1 MLRRFPR
8 FPTILAATLGSL
20 CALAGLKAQT
30 MDVDALRAQLE
41 ADTQALTQ
49 GPHRLSGTE
58 EYYSAVEY
66 VEQRL
71 RAIGYGDAEIVLQDF
86 PSFQSLTR
94 VDENGERK
102 AHLTLVD
109 GTRLEIFP
117 LRPNSLIPPT
127 TPPAGIS
134 GAFLYAGDGSL
145 GSFAESPF
153 GKIVLLD
160 FDSGNAWR
168 RAFRMGAK
176 AVIFVRGEDPNFTNE
191 YSHHTIA
198 PANFPRYYFEGTAE
212 ELLAVGSGRID
223 AEVVWKGT
231 ESGLGPDGEPIVT
244 GTGRNVLVFV
254 KGSDPFFNFVVND
267 EKQPEWMVIA
277 APLDSFGTVPERSP
291 GAYNA
296 LNAAA
301 LLQVAADFKANPPRR
316 NVVLAFFDNK
326 ARGHKGAIAFYKA
339 FLRPENDAH
348 FSERE
353 KSLENE
359 LEYVALIEAALEQ
372 RNPVAVEQKG
382 FFTIFWDFFTGGDED
397 RQAQAIV
404 KVLMRRISNEG
415 LAGARDAEA
424 FINLDAQRKR
434 DAGET
439 ITAEEEAAL
448 KAVQADRA
456 GWNAFKEA
464 LEENEL
470 GPDYFEKYT
479 MQAQYE
485 LAVGKVRAY
494 IERTRSEV
502 ALKQSV
508 IATEKAIRGRID
520 GGLTVLHTTLMLGD
534 ATSRWGLLFGGES
547 VLRSQDD
554 LGSLYVSV
562 MEAFKIG
569 IERLESR
576 QGRLTHFVHATAD
589 NQLTPPHLFYAGRG
603 FAHSG
608 DIAGRITVQNLAL
621 TTSQDPFLSLGTP
634 GETFA
639 SLSFDNIVP
648 QVAEILP
655 VLRMV
660 ADGEELSGASSIA
673 RKDDFWETTMD
684 GSFNWSGSILRART
698 LGSST
703 ANTPVNGGMVL
714 ITKRPSQ
721 ARQFA
726 AFDYKPAPIPAF
738 DDFILVRSNAS
749 GAFGWGPFE
758 TQERHLLAFAA
769 DFDERGTVAFASDT
783 ETSTRMRRILR
794 MFPARHGAIVLPPQ
808 PLADQVYLY
817 ESLNN
822 SPLGRR
828 ESYRQTIDGI
838 ATWFCEED
846 VEGVKIFSAESVFA
860 LNVDETLLQAARNPD
875 EVQEDLIYGD
885 GLNFRADGGFFAP
898 PVAERSAADISR
910 LNQFRLEILRERN
923 ISKSSVDQ
931 LHAENRDLLKA
942 ARKETGDAPEA
953 VLAALPEV
961 DNADV
966 AEALAAS
973 SWLKE
978 RRVYRDTRTSMEDL
992 VTAVIFLLLLNIPFA
1007 FAMERLLI
1015 GATNIYRQT
1024 AFFTMFFLG
1033 TFFLLYFTHPAFAIA
1048 ATPVIIFLG
1057 FAIVLLSGLV
1067 IFIIM
1072 QKFEVELKALQGVAG
1087 TVHSADVSR
1096 FNTILAA
1103 MNMGISTMRR
1113 RPLRTALTAATVTL
1127 LTFTILCFASFGR
1140 ELGIVKIFEQGT
1152 PAYTGVNFHRVS
1164 WGRVPVEVQQL
1175 SQSRWAEKEGV
1186 LAIAPRVWIVP
1197 ERANAQTPTFNP
1209 GRVLADGNAD
1219 NPVVIRGV
1227 LGLDRA
1233 DAEVRPSIGSL
1244 LGGKLDAFDETLWVT
1259 APVAEQM
1266 GVQPGDAVMI
1276 GGKALTLGPLL
1287 DPVKMLNIT
1296 DMDGSSI
1303 LPVDLDDPELA
1314 QQQQQ
1319 GGDSETTAASQSW
1332 EPLLVDSIA
1341 IVSNNIA
1348 RALGGD
1354 MRALHIYTEDARTAI
1369 EIGEELASMLNM
1381 PVNAT
1386 RTDGVYRHVPGAVLQ
1401 ASGLRDLFFPVLLGG
1416 LVIFGTMLG
1425 SVADREKEI
1434 YTFSAL
1440 GLAPPHVT
1448 GLFFA
1453 EALVY
1458 SVIGGMGGYLFAQGV
1473 LAVLTE
1479 LAALGLITVPEIN
1492 YSSTNAIFTIFIVM
1506 LTVLVSAVF
1515 PALKASRS
1523 ANPGVMRNWRLPQ
1536 PNGDRLD
1543 ITFPFTVS
1551 EYDITGV
1558 VSFLKEHFDAYR
1570 DTGMG
1575 SFMSRE
1581 TEFFSPD
1588 KGSVGLHSRLA
1599 LAPFDLGVTQDFRL
1613 YSAPSPIPGI
1623 DEVKIQITRL
1633 SGQPKDWARLNK
1645 VLMDD
1650 LRKQFLIWRSIPRET
1665 METYRMRTLQ
1675 EINRLEEQEAAV
1687 PA

>member
-1 MLRRFPR
+1 MLSALSTAFGVGH
-8 FPTILAATLGSL
+8 AQSASL
-20 CALAGLKAQT
+20 ES
-30 MDVDALRAQLE
+30 VRAELE
-41 ADTQALTQ
+41 ADTRALTQ
-49 GPHRLSGTE
+49 SPHRLSGTG
-58 EYYSAVEY
+58 EYYAAADY
-66 VEQRL
+66 IQQRL
-71 RAIGYGDAEIVLQDF
+71 REIGYTDAEIVVQDF
-86 PSFQSLTR
+86 PSFQSITR
-94 VDENGERK
+94 VDANGERL
-102 AHLTLVD
+102 AQLTLAD
-109 GTRLEIFP
+109 GQRLELFP
-117 LRPNSLIPPT
+117 LRPNGPIPPT
-127 TPPAGIS
+127 TPREGIE
-134 GAFLYAGDGSL
+134 GAFLYGGDGAL
-145 GSFAESPF
+145 GRFKESPH

-160 FDSGNAWR
+160 YDSGNAWR
-168 RAFRMGAK
+168 RAFRMGAR
-176 AVIFVRGEDPNFTNE
+176 AVIFVRGDAPNFANTH
-191 YSHHTIA
+191 SHHTIA
-198 PANFPRYYFEGTAE
+198 QANFPRYYFEGTVEA
-212 ELLAVGSGRID
+212 LLEAGSGRID
-223 AEVVWKGT
+223 ADVIWQGT
-231 ESGLGPDGEPIVT
+231 ETTTGPNGERVVT
-244 GTGRNVLVFV
+244 GTGRNILVFIE
-254 KGSDPFFNFVVND
+254 GRDPFFNFVVND

-301 LLQVAADFKANPPRR
+301 LLQVAADFKTAPPRR
-316 NVVLAFFDNK
+316 NLVLAFFDNK

-339 FLRPENDAH
+339 FLRPDNDAH
-348 FSERE
+348 FTERE

-359 LEYVALIEAALEQ
+359 LAYVALIEAALRQ
-372 RNPVAVEQKG
+372 RNPVAIEQKG
-382 FFTIFWDFFTGGDED
+382 FFTTVWDFFTGRDDD
-397 RQAQAIV
+397 RQAQAII
-404 KVLMRRISNEG
+404 KVLLRRISNEG
-415 LAGARDAEA
+415 LAAARDAEA
-424 FINLDAQRKR
+424 ALNLQAQRKR
-434 DAGET
+434 DVGEV
-439 ITAEEEAAL
+439 ITPQEEAAL
-448 KAVQADRA
+448 EAVQAERA

-464 LEENEL
+464 LEANEL
-470 GPDYFEKYT
+470 GPDFFQTYP
-479 MQAQYE
+479 MQAQYTV
-485 LAVGKVRAY
+485 AVGKVRAY

-508 IATEKAIRGRID
+508 IETEMAIRERLA

-534 ATSRWGLLFGGES
+534 ATARWGLLFGGES
-547 VLRSQDD
+547 VLRSRDD
-554 LGSLYVSV
+554 LGSLYVNV
-562 MEAFKIG
+562 MEAFKVA
-569 IERLESR
+569 IERMESA
-576 QGRLTHFVHATAD
+576 QGRLTQFVHATAD
-589 NQLTPPHLFYAGRG
+589 NQLTPPHLFFAGRG

-608 DIAGRITVQNLAL
+608 DIAGRLTVQNLAL
-621 TTSQDPFLSLGTP
+621 TTSQDPFRTLGTP
-634 GETFA
+634 GETFE
-639 SLSFDNIVP
+639 SLNFDNVVP
-648 QVAEILP
+648 QLAEVLP
-655 VLRMV
+655 TLRAV

-673 RKDDFWETTMD
+673 RKDDFHETTMD
-684 GSFNWSGSILRART
+684 GSFNWNGSILRART

-703 ANTPVNGGMVL
+703 ANTPVNGGMVM
-714 ITKRPSQ
+714 IYRRPSQ

-726 AFDYKPAPIPAF
+726 AYDYKADPIPAF

-758 TQERHLLAFAA
+758 TLERHLHAFAV
-769 DFDERGTVAFASDT
+769 DFDERGFITFASDQ
-783 ETSTRMRRILR
+783 ETSQHARRILR
-794 MFPARHGAIVLPPQ
+794 MFPARHGAVVLPPQ
-808 PLADQVYLY
+808 PLADQVRLF
-817 ESLNN
+817 EALNN

-828 ESYRQTIDGI
+828 ESFKLTIDGI

-846 VEGVKIFSAESVFA
+846 VEGVKVFSDESIFA
-860 LNVDETLLQAARNPD
+860 LNVDETLLQAAENPD
-875 EVQEDLIYGD
+875 TVQEDLIYGD
-885 GLNFRADGGFFAP
+885 GLAFRADGGFFAP

-942 ARKETGDAPEA
+942 ARHEAGSAPEA
-953 VLAALPEV
+953 VLAALPQV

-1164 WGRVPVEVQQL
+1164 WGRVPVEVEQL
-1175 SQSRWAEKEGV
+1175 SQSRWAKQDGV

-1197 ERANAQTPTFNP
+1197 ERANAQTPTVNP
-1209 GRVLADGNAD
+1209 GRVLTDGNAD
-1219 NPVVIRGV
+1219 NPLVIRGV

-1233 DAEVRPSIGSL
+1233 DAEVRPNIAAL
-1244 LGGKLDAFDETLWVT
+1244 LGGNLENFDSSLWVT
-1259 APVAEQM
+1259 PPVAEQI
-1266 GVQPGDAVMI
+1266 GIEPGDAVMI
-1276 GGKALTLGPLL
+1276 GGRALTLGPLL
-1287 DPVKMLNIT
+1287 DPVKMLNLT

-1314 QQQQQ
+1314 AQQNQ
-1319 GGDSETTAASQSW
+1319 GGDAETTAASQSW

-1341 IVSNNIA
+1341 IVSNTVA
-1348 RALGGD
+1348 WELGGD
-1354 MRALHIYTEDARTAI
+1354 MRALHIYTEDARTAM
-1369 EIGEELASMLNM
+1369 EIGEELASMLNV

-1386 RTDGVYRHVPGAVLQ
+1386 RNDGVYRHVPGAVLQ

-1473 LAVLTE
+1473 LAILTE

-1506 LTVLVSAVF
+1506 LTVLISAVF

-1536 PNGDRLD
+1536 PSGDELD

-1581 TEFFSPD
+1581 TAFFSPD
-1588 KGSVGLHSRLA
+1588 KGSVGLRSRLA

-1675 EINRLEEQEAAV
+1675 EINRLETERAV

>member
-1 MLRRFPR
+1 MSLPHIFRRCLPYV
-8 FPTILAATLGSL
+8 LSLWVLG
-20 CALAGLKAQT
+20 AGLLSAQDAEALKAQ
-30 MDVDALRAQLE
+30 LKQ
-41 ADTQALTQ
+41 DTRALTQ
-49 GPHRLSGTE
+49 TPHRLSGTDA
-58 EYYSAVEY
+58 YYAATDY
-66 VEQRL
+66 VLERL
-71 RAIGYGDAEIVLQDF
+71 RLMGFTDEEIVVQDF
-86 PSFQSLTR
+86 PTFQSVTR
-94 VDENGERK
+94 RDAAGQRLST
-102 AHLTLVD
+102 LTLR
-109 GTRLEIFP
+109 GGQRLELFP
-117 LRPNSLIPPT
+117 LRPNAIIPPT
-127 TPPAGIS
+127 TPPNGIS
-134 GAFLYAGDGSL
+134 GPFIYGGDGSL
-145 GSFAESPF
+145 GSFKESVA
-153 GKIVLLD
+153 GKIALLD
-160 FDSGNAWR
+160 YDSGNAWR
-168 RAFRMGAK
+168 RAFRMGAR
-176 AVIFVRGEDPNFTNE
+176 AVIFVKGDSPTFDNQ
-191 YSHHTIA
+191 YSHHTVA
-198 PANFPRYYFEGTAE
+198 PANFPRYYYEGTVE
-212 ELLAVGSGRID
+212 DLLDAGHGRID
-223 AEVVWKGT
+223 VQVVWRGT
-231 ESGLGPDGEPIVT
+231 ETGMGPDGEPTVT
-244 GTGRNVLVFV
+244 GTGRNVLVFL
-254 KGSDPFFNFVVND
+254 KGTDPFFNFVVKD
-267 EKQPEWMVIA
+267 EKQPEWMVLA

-296 LNAAA
+296 MNAAA
-301 LLQVAADFKANPPRR
+301 LLAVAEDFKQNPPRR
-316 NVVLAFFDNK
+316 NMVLAFFDNK
-326 ARGHKGAIAFYKA
+326 ARGHKGAIAFYKS

-353 KSLENE
+353 RSLENE

-372 RNPVAVEQKG
+372 DNPVAIEQEG
-382 FFTIFWDFFTGGDED
+382 FFTILWKFVSGGDEV

-404 KVLMRRISNEG
+404 KVLLRRISNEG
-415 LAGARDAEA
+415 LAAARDAEA
-424 FINLDAQRKR
+424 QLNFLQLELESKGESLEPAQQAELEAIRKR
-434 DAGET
+434 
-439 ITAEEEAAL
+439 
-448 KAVQADRA
+448 RA

-464 LEENEL
+464 LEANRL
-470 GPDYFEKYT
+470 GPAYYDEYA
-479 MQAQYE
+479 MQEPFE
-485 LAVGKVRAY
+485 LALAQVHAY
-494 IERTRSEV
+494 IERTRNQV
-502 ALKQSV
+502 ALKQNV
-508 IATEKAIRGRID
+508 IETEKRIREKLD
-520 GGLTVLHTTLMLGD
+520 GGLTVLHTSLMLGD

-547 VLRSQDD
+547 ALRSKDD
-554 LGSLYVSV
+554 RGSLYVKV
-562 MEAFKIG
+562 MDAFDVAAAAL
-569 IERLESR
+569 ERRGVELS
-576 QGRLTHFVHATAD
+576 HFARATAR
-589 NQLTPPHLFYAGRG
+589 NEISPPHLFYAGKG

-608 DIAGRITVQNLAL
+608 DIAGRLTVKNMAL
-621 TTSQDPFLSLGTP
+621 TTSQDAFRRLGTP
-634 GETFA
+634 GETYA
-639 SLSFDNIVP
+639 SINFENV
-648 QVAEILP
+648 VAQLTEVLP
-655 VLRMV
+655 TLREV
-660 ADGEELSGASSIA
+660 ANGEALSGASSIA
-673 RKDDFWETTMD
+673 RRDDFFETTMD
-684 GSFNWSGSILRART
+684 GNFNWSGSILRART

-703 ANTPVNGGMVL
+703 ANTPVNGGMVM
-714 ITKRPSQ
+714 IMERPSK

-726 AFDYKPAPIPAF
+726 AYDYKPVNIPAF
-738 DDFILVRSNAS
+738 DDFFIVRSNAS
-749 GAFGWGPFE
+749 GAYGWGPFE
-758 TQERHLLAFAA
+758 TEERRLMAFAA
-769 DFDERGTVAFASDT
+769 DFDERGFVAFANDQ
-783 ETSTRMRRILR
+783 ETTQHARRILR
-794 MFPARHGAIVLPPQ
+794 MFPARHGAFVLPPQ
-808 PLADQVYLY
+808 PLADEVFVF
-817 ESLNN
+817 EALNN
-822 SPLGRR
+822 SNLGRR
-828 ESYRQTIDGI
+828 ESFRLTLDGV

-846 VEGVKIFSAESVFA
+846 VEGVKVFDEESVFA
-860 LNVDETLLQAARNPD
+860 LNIDEALLEDSVDRD
-875 EVQEDLIYGD
+875 KIKDDLIYGT
-885 GLNFRADGGFFAP
+885 GLSFRADGGFFAP
-898 PVAERSAADISR
+898 PIAERSAADISR
-910 LNQFRLEILRERN
+910 LNQFRLDILRARN

-942 ARKETGDAPEA
+942 ARQQIEEDEK
-953 VLAALPEV
+953 AAFAGLPEV
-961 DNADV
+961 DSAAV

-978 RRVYRDTRTSMEDL
+978 RRVYDDTRGSMEDL

-1024 AFFTMFFLG
+1024 AFFAMFFLG

-1140 ELGIVKIFEQGT
+1140 EIGIVKIFEQGT
-1152 PAYTGVNFHRVS
+1152 PGYTGVNYHRVS
-1164 WGRVPVEVQQL
+1164 WGRVPVEVAEL
-1175 SQSRWAEKEGV
+1175 STSRWAEKEGV
-1186 LAIAPRVWIVP
+1186 LAIAPRIWIVP
-1197 ERANAQTPTFNP
+1197 ERANAETPTHNP
-1209 GRVLADGNAD
+1209 GRILTDGNAD
-1219 NPVVIRGV
+1219 NPIVLRGI

-1233 DAEVRPSIGSL
+1233 DAELRTNIASM
-1244 LGGKLDAFDETLWVT
+1244 LGNELSDFDATIWVT
-1259 APVAEQM
+1259 EPVAEQL
-1266 GVQPGDAVMI
+1266 GASPGDNVMM
-1276 GGKALTLGPLL
+1276 GGLTLKLGPIL

-1303 LPVDLDDPELA
+1303 LPVDLDDPEISS
-1314 QQQQQ
+1314 QHNSE
-1319 GGDSETTAASQSW
+1319 DSETTAASQSW

-1341 IVSNNIA
+1341 IVSNQVA
-1348 RALGGD
+1348 ERLGGD
-1354 MRALHIYTEDARTAI
+1354 MRTLHIYTDDAITAI
-1369 EIGEELASMLNM
+1369 EIGEELASMLNA

-1473 LAVLTE
+1473 LAILTE

-1506 LTVLVSAVF
+1506 LTVLISAVF

-1523 ANPGVMRNWRLPQ
+1523 ANPGVMRNWKLPA
-1536 PNGDRLD
+1536 PKDDLLD

-1558 VSFLKEHFDAYR
+1558 VSFLKEHFDAYK

-1575 SFMSRE
+1575 SFMSRD

-1588 KGSVGLHSRLA
+1588 KSSVGLRARLA

-1613 YSAPSPIPGI
+1613 YSAPSQIPGI

-1675 EINRLEEQEAAV
+1675 ELNKLEETAQ
-1687 PA
+1687 PATA